1 MIKHKK
7 HYWQQSK
14 NFWELSWIPSLFSKK
29 FENNVS
35 TSHEKVHEDVI
46 IQKEK
51 PLRAKQ
57 YIFNYSPGDVL

>member
-14 NFWELSWIPSLFSKK
+14 NLWELSWIPSLFSKK
-29 FENNVS
+29 FENNVF

>member
-29 FENNVS
+29 FENK
-35 TSHEKVHEDVI
+35 KVHEDVI

-51 PLRAKQ
+51 PLRAEK
-57 YIFNYSPGDVL
+57 YIFNYSPGDAL